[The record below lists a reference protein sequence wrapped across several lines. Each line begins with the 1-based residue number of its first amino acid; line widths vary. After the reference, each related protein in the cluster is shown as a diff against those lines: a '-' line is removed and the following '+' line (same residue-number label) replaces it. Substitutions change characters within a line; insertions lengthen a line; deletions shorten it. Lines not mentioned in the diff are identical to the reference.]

1 MVMPM
6 CSTQQSY
13 EAAKEIPKNLRPIDD
28 AFFREIF
35 RNNKPLTEYVL
46 RLFLNKPDLVVIEQE
61 TQYDLKRLLG
71 ARSLCLDVKAT
82 DSTGAKYNIE
92 AQKAES
98 GAEPYR
104 ARYHLSSLDVEHL
117 NARQDFNELP
127 ITYVIFITETDIF
140 KANRPIYPIE
150 RINLVTNQPF
160 NDGEHI
166 LYINT
171 SYNDK
176 SPLGNLLH
184 DFLCSDPNDMKTP
197 EMADRTRYFKETPKG
212 VDIMCEA
219 LERYSK
225 ERATKAIAETTA
237 KIALNILKEGQNI
250 TFAASVTKL
259 SAETIKQLAI
269 DNNIPYT
276 I

>member
-1 MVMPM
+1 M
-6 CSTQQSY
+6 CFTQQSY
-13 EAAKEIPKNLRPIDD
+13 EAAKEILKNLRPIDD

-46 RLFLNKPDLVVIEQE
+46 RLFLNKPDLAVIEQE

-184 DFLCSDPNDMKTP
+184 DFLCSDPNDMITY

-219 LERYSK
+219 LENYSNEK
-225 ERATKAIAETTA
+225 IAKVTA
-237 KIALNILKEGQNI
+237 EIALNLLKAGQTV
-250 TFAASVTKL
+250 TFTSTMTKL
-259 SAETIKQLAI
+259 KFDLVKQLAI

>member
-13 EAAKEIPKNLRPIDD
+13 EAAKEILKNLRPIDD

-82 DSTGAKYNIE
+82 DSAGAKYNIE

-98 GAEPYR
+98 GADPYR

-117 NARQDFNELP
+117 NAGQDFNELP

-140 KANRPIYPIE
+140 NENKPIYRIE
-150 RINLVTNQPF
+150 RINIDTSKPF

-171 SYNDK
+171 SYINNT

-184 DFLCSDPNDMKTP
+184 DFLCSDPNDMITP

-212 VDIMCEA
+212 VAYMSKIMEDFKKEA
-219 LERYSK
+219 VMENAK
-225 ERATKAIAETTA
+225 E
-237 KIALNILKEGQNI
+237 IALNLLQLG
-250 TFAASVTKL
+250 KL
-259 SAETIKQLAI
+259 TIADICKGTNLSQETVKKLAN

-276 I
+276 V

>member
-1 MVMPM
+1 M

-13 EAAKEIPKNLRPIDD
+13 EAAKEILKNLRPIDD

-82 DSTGAKYNIE
+82 DSAGAKYNIE

-98 GAEPYR
+98 GADPYR

-117 NARQDFNELP
+117 NAGQDFNELP

-140 KANRPIYPIE
+140 NENKPIYRIE
-150 RINLVTNQPF
+150 RINIDTSKPF

-171 SYNDK
+171 SYINNT

-184 DFLCSDPNDMKTP
+184 DFLCSDPNDMITP

-212 VDIMCEA
+212 VAYMSKIMEDFKKEA
-219 LERYSK
+219 VMENAK
-225 ERATKAIAETTA
+225 E
-237 KIALNILKEGQNI
+237 IALNILKEGQNI
-250 TFAASVTKL
+250 AFAANVTKL
-259 SAETIKQLAI
+259 SVEIIKQLAI
-269 DNNIPYT
+269 DNNIPY
-276 I
+276 IV

>member
-1 MVMPM
+1 M

-13 EAAKEIPKNLRPIDD
+13 EAAKEILKNLRPIDD

-98 GAEPYR
+98 GADPYR

-140 KANRPIYPIE
+140 KKNKPIYRIE
-150 RINLVTNQPF
+150 RINIDANEPF

-250 TFAASVTKL
+250 AFAASVTKL